1 MMGAWHQAVID
12 SLKQIPWVEDADE
25 YPEKVTQL
33 VTPAVFVDVP
43 GWDKAHFADGQTRVT
58 LKCDLFVVTDRAGK
72 TENVPKPQIFA
83 RCLAMDLSDWIEGAT
98 FGLDNV
104 DPAVFIDAEVDT
116 FDRLLDDYIVFRV
129 SFEQDIPVGEDPFA
143 VWQVRRYRKSGWVK
157 YRKPARD
164 MSRIIVLSGNRRAP
178 VMSLADEV
186 AELRRRVADMV
197 RRGVVDEVIPG
208 SPVMVRVDIGDV
220 LSPPLPWIQVQSGR
234 YMQVSNYPSPG
245 DAVTV
250 ISEAGDLRNGRV
262 YPGPNID
269 AIPVPEG
276 SEYEHVILF
285 DTGTEIRYDR
295 QANVL
300 SITLAEGG
308 SYKITGRGTLD
319 GPVEITD
326 TLTVQGKATM
336 NAEAVVKADLMV
348 GGEVSDYHGTMSQIR
363 IVYNGHNHRG
373 DSGGSTGQPGQ
384 QM

>member
-1 MMGAWHQAVID
+1 
-12 SLKQIPWVEDADE
+12 
-25 YPEKVTQL
+25 
-33 VTPAVFVDVP
+33 
-43 GWDKAHFADGQTRVT
+43 
-58 LKCDLFVVTDRAGK
+58 
-72 TENVPKPQIFA
+72 
-83 RCLAMDLSDWIEGAT
+83 
-98 FGLDNV
+98 
-104 DPAVFIDAEVDT
+104 
-116 FDRLLDDYIVFRV
+116 
-129 SFEQDIPVGEDPFA
+129 
-143 VWQVRRYRKSGWVK
+143 
-157 YRKPARD
+157 
-164 MSRIIVLSGNRRAP
+164 
-178 VMSLADEV
+178 MSLADEV

-208 SPVMVRVDIGDV
+208 SPVMVRVDIRDV

-234 YMQVSNYPSPG
+234 YMQVSNYPAPG

-262 YPGPNID
+262 YPGANID

-295 QANVL
+295 QANAL

-336 NAEAVVKADLMV
+336 NAEVVVKADLMV

>member
-1 MMGAWHQAVID
+1 MNGELVDLHGQPLRQSMG
-12 SLKQIPWVEDADE
+12 
-25 YPEKVTQL
+25 Y
-33 VTPAVFVDVP
+33 
-43 GWDKAHFADGQTRVT
+43 
-58 LKCDLFVVTDRAGK
+58 
-72 TENVPKPQIFA
+72 
-83 RCLAMDLSDWIEGAT
+83 
-98 FGLDNV
+98 
-104 DPAVFIDAEVDT
+104 
-116 FDRLLDDYIVFRV
+116 
-129 SFEQDIPVGEDPFA
+129 
-143 VWQVRRYRKSGWVK
+143 SG
-157 YRKPARD
+157 
-164 MSRIIVLSGNRRAP
+164 G
-178 VMSLADEV
+178 
-186 AELRRRVADMV
+186 
-197 RRGVVDEVIPG
+197 G
-208 SPVMVRVDIGDV
+208 IGDV

-295 QANVL
+295 QANAL

>member
-43 GWDKAHFADGQTRVT
+43 GWDKAQFADGQTRVT

-83 RCLAMDLSDWIEGAT
+83 RCLAMDLSDWIEGPRSGWIT
-98 FGLDNV
+98 L
-104 DPAVFIDAEVDT
+104 I
-116 FDRLLDDYIVFRV
+116 RLFLLMLRWIPSTGFWMTTSFSAFLLNRIFLSEKIRSRFRL
-129 SFEQDIPVGEDPFA
+129 
-143 VWQVRRYRKSGWVK
+143 VRRYRKSGWGK
-157 YRKPARD
+157 LRKPARN
-164 MSRIIVLSGNRRAP
+164 MSGIIVLSGKQRAP

-234 YMQVSNYPSPG
+234 YMQVSNYPAPG

-262 YPGPNID
+262 YPGANID

-295 QANVL
+295 QANAL

>member
-1 MMGAWHQAVID
+1 
-12 SLKQIPWVEDADE
+12 
-25 YPEKVTQL
+25 
-33 VTPAVFVDVP
+33 
-43 GWDKAHFADGQTRVT
+43 
-58 LKCDLFVVTDRAGK
+58 
-72 TENVPKPQIFA
+72 
-83 RCLAMDLSDWIEGAT
+83 
-98 FGLDNV
+98 
-104 DPAVFIDAEVDT
+104 
-116 FDRLLDDYIVFRV
+116 
-129 SFEQDIPVGEDPFA
+129 
-143 VWQVRRYRKSGWVK
+143 
-157 YRKPARD
+157 
-164 MSRIIVLSGNRRAP
+164 
-178 VMSLADEV
+178 MSLADEV

-234 YMQVSNYPSPG
+234 YMQVSNYPAPG

-262 YPGPNID
+262 YPGANID

-295 QANVL
+295 QANAL

-348 GGEVSDYHGTMSQIR
+348 GGEVS
-363 IVYNGHNHRG
+363 
-373 DSGGSTGQPGQ
+373 
-384 QM
+384 